1 MKERKEVLIKNQ
13 VVEDFLQE
21 MTIMKQFDHPNVL
34 SLIGIS
40 IHNDKPCIILPLMN
54 ISDLYRYLKKHFEV
68 SDIW

>member
-21 MTIMKQFDHPNVL
+21 MTIMRQFNHPNVL

-40 IHNDKPCIILPLMN
+40 IHNNKPCIILPLMN
-54 ISDLYRYLKKHFEV
+54 NSDLHRYLKKHLR
-68 SDIW
+68 